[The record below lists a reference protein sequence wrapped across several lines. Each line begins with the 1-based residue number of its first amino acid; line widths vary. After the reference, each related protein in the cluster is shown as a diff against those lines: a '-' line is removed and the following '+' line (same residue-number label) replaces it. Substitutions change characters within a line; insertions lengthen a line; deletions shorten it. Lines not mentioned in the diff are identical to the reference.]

1 MYDHTCII
9 GALARREIQSR
20 FGQNALGYAWTYVAP
35 LLWIGGT
42 YFFFTYM
49 GRKSPV
55 YTDLITFIISGL
67 IPFLAFRLVIGS
79 MGRVNGSV
87 RGLVIF
93 PTVTRDHAAVAMALV
108 ELVNTFIVFAVVA
121 AINLALFGNG
131 ELDNALKFAAGVTL
145 AWGLG
150 AAYGY
155 LFSQLGLIDVTFQ
168 HVSGPL
174 LRPAIFL
181 SGIFFVANELP
192 ENVLAIFAL
201 NPICM
206 PWNSLA
212 TACCSTISHGLRTR
226 FTCYSGLRECSP
238 RRWPSG
244 SYGGSDDVGLR
255 RLHALLSFLR
265 CSEGRAP

>member
-1 MYDHTCII
+1 MILNEAATFNDSRRTFADRLLDHAYIV

-20 FGQNALGYAWTYVAP
+20 FGQNILGYAWTYVSP

-42 YFFFTYM
+42 YFFFNFV

-87 RGLVIF
+87 RGLLIF
-93 PTVTRDHAAVAMALV
+93 PAVTSDHAAIAMALV
-108 ELVNTFIVFAVVA
+108 ELVNAFIVFAVVA
-121 AINLALFGNG
+121 ALNLALLGNG
-131 ELDNALKFAAGVTL
+131 ELDNALKFAAGVCL

-155 LFSQLGLIDVTFQ
+155 LFSTLGQIDVTFQ

-174 LRPAIFL
+174 LRPAIFF

-192 ENVLAIFAL
+192 ENMLNIFAL
-201 NPICM
+201 NPI
-206 PWNSLA
+206 
-212 TACCSTISHGLRTR
+212 
-226 FTCYSGLRECSP
+226 
-238 RRWPSG
+238 
-244 SYGGSDDVGLR
+244 
-255 RLHALLSFLR
+255 LHAVEFARDGMLFHYQSRVADPLYVLFWIAGMFGTALMIR
-265 CSEGRAP
+265 LVRRA

>member
-1 MYDHTCII
+1 MMFNEAATLGDSRRSFADRLYDHVCLV
-9 GALARREIQSR
+9 GALAHREIQSR
-20 FGQNALGYAWTYVAP
+20 FGQNALGYAWTYVVP

-42 YFFFTYM
+42 YFFFTYV

-67 IPFLAFRLVIGS
+67 IPFLAFRLVISS

-87 RGLVIF
+87 RGVVIF
-93 PTVTRDHAAVAMALV
+93 PTVTREHAAVAMALV
-108 ELVNTFIVFAVVA
+108 ELANTFIVFTVVA
-121 AINLALFGNG
+121 VLNLALFGNG
-131 ELDNALKFAAGVTL
+131 ELDNALKFAAGVAL

-155 LFSQLGLIDVTFQ
+155 FFSTLALFDVTFQ

-192 ENVLAIFAL
+192 ENVLRIFAL
-201 NPICM
+201 NPI
-206 PWNSLA
+206 
-212 TACCSTISHGLRTR
+212 
-226 FTCYSGLRECSP
+226 
-238 RRWPSG
+238 
-244 SYGGSDDVGLR
+244 
-255 RLHALLSFLR
+255 LHAVEFARDGMLFHYQSRVADPFYVLFWIAGMFAAALIIR
-265 CSEGRAP
+265 LVKRA

>member
-1 MYDHTCII
+1 MILNETVSAGEPRRSLPDRLYDHACIV

-20 FGQNALGYAWTYVAP
+20 FGHNALGYAWTYVVP

-42 YFFFTYM
+42 YFFFNYV

-87 RGLVIF
+87 RGLLIF
-93 PTVTRDHAAVAMALV
+93 PAVTRDHAAVAMALV
-108 ELVNTFIVFAVVA
+108 ELVNAFIVFAVVA
-121 AINLALFGNG
+121 ALNWAFFGNG
-131 ELDNALKFAAGVTL
+131 ELDNALKFGAGVAL

-174 LRPAIFL
+174 LRPAIFI

-192 ENVLAIFAL
+192 ENILRIFAL
-201 NPICM
+201 NPI
-206 PWNSLA
+206 
-212 TACCSTISHGLRTR
+212 
-226 FTCYSGLRECSP
+226 
-238 RRWPSG
+238 
-244 SYGGSDDVGLR
+244 
-255 RLHALLSFLR
+255 LHAVEFARDGMLFHYQSRVADPYYVLLWILGMFAAALMIR
-265 CSEGRAP
+265 LIRRV

>member
-1 MYDHTCII
+1 MSINENAVFAQPERSFADRLYDHACIV
-9 GALARREIQSR
+9 GALVRREVQSR

-42 YFFFTYM
+42 YFFFNYV

-67 IPFLAFRLVIGS
+67 IPFLAFRLANAS
-79 MGRVNGSV
+79 MARVNGSV

-93 PTVTRDHAAVAMALV
+93 PTVTRDHAAVAMAFV
-108 ELVNTFIVFAVVA
+108 ELANTFVVFSVVA
-121 AINLALFGNG
+121 LLNLALFGNG
-131 ELDNALKFAAGVTL
+131 EIDNALKFATGVAL

-150 AAYGY
+150 VGYGY
-155 LFSQLGLIDVTFQ
+155 FFSTLGLIDVTFQ

-201 NPICM
+201 NPI
-206 PWNSLA
+206 
-212 TACCSTISHGLRTR
+212 
-226 FTCYSGLRECSP
+226 
-238 RRWPSG
+238 
-244 SYGGSDDVGLR
+244 
-255 RLHALLSFLR
+255 LHAVEFARDGMLFHYQSRVADPFYVLFWIAGMFAAALIVR
-265 CSEGRAP
+265 IVRRV

>member
-1 MYDHTCII
+1 MILNETANRTHADRSVPDRLYDHACII

-20 FGQNALGYAWTYVAP
+20 FGQNALGYAWTYVVP

-42 YFFFTYM
+42 YFFFTFF

-93 PTVTRDHAAVAMALV
+93 PAVTRDHAAVAMALV
-108 ELVNTFIVFAVVA
+108 ELVNAFIVFAVVA
-121 AINLALFGNG
+121 LLNWALFGNG
-131 ELDNALKFAAGVTL
+131 ELDNALKFAVGVAL
-145 AWGLG
+145 SWGLG

-155 LFSQLGLIDVTFQ
+155 FFSQLGLINVTFQ
-168 HVSGPL
+168 HISGPL

-192 ENVLAIFAL
+192 ENVLRIFAL
-201 NPICM
+201 NPI
-206 PWNSLA
+206 
-212 TACCSTISHGLRTR
+212 
-226 FTCYSGLRECSP
+226 
-238 RRWPSG
+238 
-244 SYGGSDDVGLR
+244 
-255 RLHALLSFLR
+255 LHAVEFARDGMLFHYQSRVADPLYVLLWIAGMLAAALLVR
-265 CSEGRAP
+265 LARRT

>member
-1 MYDHTCII
+1 MILNEASTLNDSRRSLPDRLFDHACIVA
-9 GALARREIQSR
+9 ALARREIQSR
-20 FGQNALGYAWTYVAP
+20 FGQNALGYAWTYVVP

-42 YFFFTYM
+42 YFFFNFV

-87 RGLVIF
+87 RGLLIF
-93 PTVTRDHAAVAMALV
+93 PAVTRDHAAVAMALV

-121 AINLALFGNG
+121 ALNLALFGNG
-131 ELDNALKFAAGVTL
+131 ELDNALMFAAGVCL

-155 LFSQLGLIDVTFQ
+155 LFSTLGQIDVTFQ
-168 HVSGPL
+168 HISGPL

-192 ENVLAIFAL
+192 ENILKIFAL
-201 NPICM
+201 NPILHAVEFARDGM
-206 PWNSLA
+206 LFHYQSRVADPFYVLFWIAGMFGAAL
-212 TACCSTISHGLRTR
+212 IIR
-226 FTCYSGLRECSP
+226 F
-238 RRWPSG
+238 
-244 SYGGSDDVGLR
+244 LR
-255 RLHALLSFLR
+255 RA
-265 CSEGRAP
+265 

>member
-1 MYDHTCII
+1 MIVNEASIPGRSEPPLPDRLYHHACIV

-20 FGQNALGYAWTYVAP
+20 FGHNALGYAWTYVVP

-42 YFFFTYM
+42 YFFFTFM

-79 MGRVNGSV
+79 LGRVNGSA
-87 RGLVIF
+87 RGLLIF
-93 PTVTRDHAAVAMALV
+93 PNVTRDHAAIAMALV
-108 ELVNTFIVFAVVA
+108 EFVNTFVVFGVVA
-121 AINLALFGNG
+121 LLNLLLFGNG
-131 ELDNALKFAAGVTL
+131 ELDNALKFATGVAL

-150 AAYGY
+150 TGYGY
-155 LFSQLGLIDVTFQ
+155 LFSTLGLIDVTFQ

-201 NPICM
+201 NPI
-206 PWNSLA
+206 
-212 TACCSTISHGLRTR
+212 
-226 FTCYSGLRECSP
+226 
-238 RRWPSG
+238 
-244 SYGGSDDVGLR
+244 
-255 RLHALLSFLR
+255 LHAVEFARDGMLFHYESRIADPFYVLFWIAGMFAAALIVR
-265 CSEGRAP
+265 LVRRV

>member
-1 MYDHTCII
+1 MILNETATLGESSRSFPDRLYDHTCII

-20 FGQNALGYAWTYVAP
+20 FGHNALGYAWTYVVP

-121 AINLALFGNG
+121 VLNLALFGNG
-131 ELDNALKFAAGVTL
+131 ELDNALKFAVGVVL

-201 NPICM
+201 NPI
-206 PWNSLA
+206 
-212 TACCSTISHGLRTR
+212 
-226 FTCYSGLRECSP
+226 
-238 RRWPSG
+238 
-244 SYGGSDDVGLR
+244 
-255 RLHALLSFLR
+255 LHAVEFARDGMLFHYQSRVADPIYVLFWIAGMFAAAMIVR
-265 CSEGRAP
+265 VVRRV